1 MEKIVEMLQGVF
13 YIATEDGDQPRVRPF
28 DGAALIDGKIYIET
42 LKAKNVAKQLQ
53 KNPKCE
59 IFAMGDLGMVRFSAT
74 ARLAGGEEGEDAIGA
89 IGKYHEGAT
98 DNVAIFALENILATV
113 TDREGQVHQVT
124 S

>member
-1 MEKIVEMLQGVF
+1 MNQIVDMLQGVF
-13 YIATEDGDQPRVRPF
+13 FIATVDGDQPRVRPF
-28 DGAALIDGKIYIET
+28 DGAALIGNKIYIET
-42 LKAKNVAKQLQ
+42 LRAKNVAKQLQ

-59 IFAMGDLGMVRFSAT
+59 IFAMGDFGQVRFSAT
-74 ARLAGGEEGEDAIGA
+74 ARLAEGEEARDAMGA

-113 TDREGQVHQVT
+113 TDRDGQVREVA